1 MNKTSKGEFVLDKE
15 SDELTMALNK
25 PEHSG
30 RTRGYGIESKSTHID
45 SLAKFMASKKLPY
58 DMTDGN
64 RHTIVD
70 VEVKEHF

>member
-1 MNKTSKGEFVLDKE
+1 
-15 SDELTMALNK
+15 
-25 PEHSG
+25 
-30 RTRGYGIESKSTHID
+30 
-45 SLAKFMASKKLPY
+45 MASKKLPY